1 MSAGQQIPQE
11 SVPKLDAVGLANVSA
26 VVQASM
32 TSVQQAL
39 AAELDRVGQMPPSG
53 VADMVQLQ
61 YEMANYT
68 VAGQTLSAIMKDMSD
83 TLKAVTQHIG

>member
-1 MSAGQQIPQE
+1 MSAGQEIPQE
-11 SVPKLDAVGLANVSA
+11 SVPKLDAVGLANVTA

-39 AAELDRVGQMPPSG
+39 AAELDRVGQMQTLG

-61 YEMANYT
+61 YEMADYT
-68 VAGQTLSAIMKDMSD
+68 VAGQTLSAIMKEMSD
-83 TLKAVTQHIG
+83 TFKAVTQHIG